1 VPFSDEVAPV
11 VLVSSRDDWNN
22 EFVSLALALRRLN
35 IADYGAIEHVGSTS
49 VPGLFAKDVI
59 DVQIRVPHF
68 EEERVIAKF
77 SEIGFRC
84 RPEPW
89 NNLES
94 TRTGLVAKLVFAP
107 PVGARRSNVH
117 VRIDGTKGA
126 RDTLLFRD
134 FLNEDHLERDA
145 WSRFKLSLVEGDN
158 EIDLSTYGQEKQPA
172 WTRLMESADV
182 WAKVRNWFPSPLT
195 SWSMLD
201 FTFDSQ
207 IAK

>member
-1 VPFSDEVAPV
+1 MPFSDEVAPV

-22 EFVSLALALRRLN
+22 EFVSLALALRRMN

-77 SEIGFRC
+77 SEVGFRR

-94 TRTGLVAKLVFAP
+94 TRAGLVAKLVFAP
-107 PVGARRSNVH
+107 PVGARLSNIH

-126 RDTLLFRD
+126 SDTLLFRD
-134 FLNEDHLERDA
+134 FLNDDHGERDA
-145 WSRFKLSLVEGDN
+145 WSRFKLSLVEGES
-158 EIDLSTYGQEKQPA
+158 EIDLSIYGQEKQPV

-182 WAKVRNWFPSPLT
+182 CAKARNWLPSPLT

-201 FTFDSQ
+201 FTFDS
-207 IAK
+207 

>member
-11 VLVSSRDDWNN
+11 VLVSSRNDWNN
-22 EFVSLALALRRLN
+22 EFVSLALALCRLN
-35 IADYGAIEHVGSTS
+35 IADHGAIEHVGSTS
-49 VPGLFAKDVI
+49 VSGLLAKDVI

-84 RPEPW
+84 RREPW

-94 TRTGLVAKLVFAP
+94 TRTGPVAKLVFAP

-126 RDTLLFRD
+126 SDTLLFRD
-134 FLNEDHLERDA
+134 FLNEDHEERDA
-145 WSRFKLSLVEGDN
+145 WSRFKLSLVEGDH
-158 EIDLSTYGQEKQPA
+158 EIDLSTYGQEKQRA
-172 WTRLMESADV
+172 WALLMDSADV
-182 WAKVRNWFPSPLT
+182 WAKERNWFPSPLT
-195 SWSMLD
+195 PWSMLD
-201 FTFDSQ
+201 FSFES
-207 IAK
+207 